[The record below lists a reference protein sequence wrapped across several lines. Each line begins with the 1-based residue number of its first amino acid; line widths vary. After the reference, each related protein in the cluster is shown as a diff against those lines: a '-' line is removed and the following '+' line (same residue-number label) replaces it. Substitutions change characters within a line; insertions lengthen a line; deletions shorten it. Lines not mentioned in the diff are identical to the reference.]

1 MMDMKQKISETSF
14 LKQVNLFLH
23 RLCPLVKVESP
34 ENWKIISTF
43 CSDPALYERILDLL
57 QCIVTSCVKG
67 AIESTVESLSSKLE
81 HHNMKGRRITT
92 EHLNE
97 EVIVAWNG
105 PEIQNCD
112 INVLRGALNI
122 YFGGMGVAL
131 HYFRV
136 VKVHTISQAVDSIQR
151 ITPKFSM
158 MRD

>member
-23 RLCPLVKVESP
+23 RLCQLVRVESP
-34 ENWKIISTF
+34 ENLKIISTF

-57 QCIVTSCVKG
+57 QCIVISCVKG

-81 HHNMKGRRITT
+81 HHNMKGWRITT

-97 EVIVAWNG
+97 EVFVAWNG
-105 PEIQNCD
+105 PEIQHCD
-112 INVLRGALNI
+112 NVLRGALNR

-131 HYFRV
+131 HYFQSC
-136 VKVHTISQAVDSIQR
+136 KGSHNFTSS
-151 ITPKFSM
+151 
-158 MRD
+158 

>member
-1 MMDMKQKISETSF
+1 MSTS
-14 LKQVNLFLH
+14 
-23 RLCPLVKVESP
+23 KVESP
-34 ENWKIISTF
+34 ENLKIISAF

-57 QCIVTSCVKG
+57 QCIVTSCVIKG
-67 AIESTVESLSSKLE
+67 AIESTVKLLISKVE

-92 EHLNE
+92 EHLSE

-105 PEIQNCD
+105 PEIQHCD
-112 INVLRGALNI
+112 NVLRGALNR

-136 VKVHTISQAVDSIQR
+136 VKVHTISQAVDSIQK